1 MRFMTLALF
10 LLSTPSSCGR
20 QFISW
25 HMETQRGQ
33 IEVQPYAWST
43 KHDSDIRGRWGPMSG
58 ASLQEP
64 IVKVSR
70 SRKAVPK
77 GRVFLGMVKT
87 MLSKH
92 QMAPL

>member
-1 MRFMTLALF
+1 
-10 LLSTPSSCGR
+10 
-20 QFISW
+20 
-25 HMETQRGQ
+25 
-33 IEVQPYAWST
+33 
-43 KHDSDIRGRWGPMSG
+43 MSG

-77 GRVFLGMVKT
+77 GRAFLGMVKT